1 MNGTSLEAFDLNPAV
16 ALFTIFLENLSNH
29 RHRPR
34 ISSSSHNLHICHFSF
49 FGCLMNFGRKSLQFQ
64 TFLNCQPP
72 KKLKDQ
78 CLTYVQLDFHCIL
91 GNIWIIVNHRHIKK
105 SYIIHHFGTHTS
117 ETDKSC
123 TSNGHRSD
131 APGPGVDDISPS
143 IVGYIIIW
151 CAFCS
156 LVSDQSR
163 PLGADRSEKCNK
175 AGLWANQVVP
185 IRCIK
190 CTPKRNKISKLESVS
205 CQKVRESAND
215 QVKRQDACQ
224 SPQKIVP
231 KYRLPQPKP

>member
-1 MNGTSLEAFDLNPAV
+1 MWLFCFWWCYTPWIQLKVTPFFHRTISKLERFDFSIVQQREVNGTSLEAFDLNPAV

-91 GNIWIIVNHRHIKK
+91 GNIWIIGNHRHIKK

-131 APGPGVDDISPS
+131 AP
-143 IVGYIIIW
+143 
-151 CAFCS
+151 
-156 LVSDQSR
+156 
-163 PLGADRSEKCNK
+163 
-175 AGLWANQVVP
+175 QVQGWM
-185 IRCIK
+185 IFHH
-190 CTPKRNKISKLESVS
+190 
-205 CQKVRESAND
+205 Q
-215 QVKRQDACQ
+215 
-224 SPQKIVP
+224 
-231 KYRLPQPKP
+231 